1 MTNII
6 GLLTAALLWAT
17 EQIAQIPTNID
28 QPSKRSNLGSR
39 QAKEELKKS
48 ENHQNFTLKMMRK

>member
-1 MTNII
+1 M
-6 GLLTAALLWAT
+6 AALLWAT

-39 QAKEELKKS
+39 QAKEELKK
-48 ENHQNFTLKMMRK
+48 EKIIKILRLR